1 MKKTRE
7 KLHQI
12 IFGTDTRDGRL
23 FDILLLWLI
32 LLSIAVVIL
41 ESLKPMREQYQEIFY
56 YSEWFFTLLFTIE
69 YFIRI
74 WTSRK
79 AFHYIFSPLG
89 IIDLLAILPTYL
101 SIFITGT
108 HFLIAIKGIRLLRVF
123 RILK

>member
-41 ESLKPMREQYQEIFY
+41 ESLKPMREKYQEIFY

-74 WTSRK
+74 WISRK

-89 IIDLLAILPTYL
+89 IIDLLAIYPLT
-101 SIFITGT
+101 
-108 HFLIAIKGIRLLRVF
+108 
-123 RILK
+123 